1 MDVPLWAWGAVLALI
16 VAALVVDLF
25 AHRGD
30 TDVTAREA
38 GAWSAVW
45 FGLGLAFSVVVWF
58 AYGAAHAGEYVAGFL
73 LEKSLSVDNV
83 VVFALVLA
91 SFAIPRGEQ
100 HRILWFGVV
109 GALVLRA
116 VFIAGG
122 AALLDRFHV
131 VLYVFG
137 VFLVVTGIL
146 MFRRRSEPADP
157 LQSPALRWVRRVI
170 PSVPELHGRRLVVR
184 EHGAWRATPLL
195 LAAVAV
201 AVADVVFAVDS
212 IPAVFAVT
220 REPFLVLTSNAFAVL
235 GLRSLYFLLAD
246 LVDRFEHLRAALAV
260 VLVLVGAK
268 MLVADVWE
276 VPVVL
281 SLGVVVLALGLGVV
295 TSLRATARRAH
306 GRRRRP
312 AG

>member
-25 AHRGD
+25 AHRGES
-30 TDVTAREA
+30 DVTAREA

-45 FGLGLAFSVVVWF
+45 FGLGLAFCVVVWL
-58 AYGAAHAGEYVAGFL
+58 AYGAAHAGEYLAGFL

-91 SFAIPRGEQ
+91 SLAIPRGEQ

-146 MFRRRSEPADP
+146 VYRRRTEPQDP
-157 LQSPALRWVRRVI
+157 LESPVLRWVRRVI
-170 PSVPELHGRRLVVR
+170 PSVPELRGRRLLVR
-184 EHGAWRATPLL
+184 ERGAWRATPLL

-268 MLVADVWE
+268 MLVADTVE
-276 VPVVL
+276 IPVVA
-281 SLGVVVLALGLGVV
+281 SLAVVVAALGIGVV
-295 TSLRATARRAH
+295 TSLRGSARR
-306 GRRRRP
+306 G

>member
-25 AHRGD
+25 AHRGES
-30 TDVTAREA
+30 DVTAREA

-45 FGLGLAFSVVVWF
+45 FGLGLAFCVVVWL
-58 AYGAAHAGEYVAGFL
+58 AYGAAHAGEYLAGFL

-91 SFAIPRGEQ
+91 SLAIPRGEQ

-146 MFRRRSEPADP
+146 MYRRRTEPQDP
-157 LQSPALRWVRRVI
+157 LESPVLRWVRRVI
-170 PSVPELHGRRLVVR
+170 PSVPELRGRRLLVR
-184 EHGAWRATPLL
+184 ERGAWRATPLL

-268 MLVADVWE
+268 MLVADTVE
-276 VPVVL
+276 IPVVA
-281 SLGVVVLALGLGVV
+281 SLAVVVAALGIGVV
-295 TSLRATARRAH
+295 TSLRGSARR
-306 GRRRRP
+306 G

>member
-30 TDVTAREA
+30 SDVTAREA

-45 FGLGLAFSVVVWF
+45 FGLGLAFCVVVWL
-58 AYGAAHAGEYVAGFL
+58 AYGAAHAGEYLAGFL

-91 SFAIPRGEQ
+91 SLAIPRGEQ

-146 MFRRRSEPADP
+146 MYRRRTEPQDP
-157 LQSPALRWVRRVI
+157 LESPVLRWVRRVI
-170 PSVPELHGRRLVVR
+170 PSVPELRGRRLLVR
-184 EHGAWRATPLL
+184 ERGAWRATPLL

-268 MLVADVWE
+268 MLVADTVE
-276 VPVVL
+276 IPVVA
-281 SLGVVVLALGLGVV
+281 SLAVVVAALGIGVV
-295 TSLRATARRAH
+295 TSLRGSARR
-306 GRRRRP
+306 G

>member
-30 TDVTAREA
+30 SDVTAREA

-45 FGLGLAFSVVVWF
+45 FGLGLAFCVVVWL
-58 AYGAAHAGEYVAGFL
+58 AYGAAHAGEYLAGFL

-91 SFAIPRGEQ
+91 SLAIPRGEQ

-146 MFRRRSEPADP
+146 VYRRRTEPQDP
-157 LQSPALRWVRRVI
+157 LESPVLRWVRRVI
-170 PSVPELHGRRLVVR
+170 PSVPELRGRRLLVR
-184 EHGAWRATPLL
+184 ERGAWRATPLL

-268 MLVADVWE
+268 MLVADTVE
-276 VPVVL
+276 IPVVA
-281 SLGVVVLALGLGVV
+281 SLAVVVAALGIGVV
-295 TSLRATARRAH
+295 TSLRGSARR
-306 GRRRRP
+306 G

>member
-1 MDVPLWAWGAVLALI
+1 MEVPLWAWGAVLALI

-30 TDVTAREA
+30 SDVTAREA

-45 FGLGLAFSVVVWF
+45 FGLGLAFCVVVWL
-58 AYGAAHAGEYVAGFL
+58 AYGAAHAGEYLAGFL

-91 SFAIPRGEQ
+91 SLAIPRGEQ

-146 MFRRRSEPADP
+146 MYRRRTEPQDP
-157 LQSPALRWVRRVI
+157 LESPVLRWVRRVI
-170 PSVPELHGRRLVVR
+170 PSVPELRGRRLLVR
-184 EHGAWRATPLL
+184 ERGAWRATPLL

-268 MLVADVWE
+268 MLVADTVE
-276 VPVVL
+276 IPVVA
-281 SLGVVVLALGLGVV
+281 SLAVVVAALGIGVV
-295 TSLRATARRAH
+295 TSLRGSARR
-306 GRRRRP
+306 G

>member
-1 MDVPLWAWGAVLALI
+1 MTVPLWAWGAVLAL
-16 VAALVVDLF
+16 VLAALLVDLV
-25 AHRGD
+25 AHRGAR
-30 TDVTAREA
+30 DVSVREA

-45 FGLGLAFSVVVWF
+45 LALGLGFAVVVGV
-58 AYGAAHAGEYVAGFL
+58 AYGTTAAGEYVAGFL
-73 LEKSLSVDNV
+73 VEKSLSVDNV
-83 VVFALVLA
+83 VVFALVLSA
-91 SFAIPRGEQ
+91 LAIPRAEQ

-137 VFLVVTGIL
+137 GFLVVTGVL
-146 MFRRRSEPADP
+146 MYRRRKEQEDP
-157 LQSPALRWVRRVI
+157 LRSPVLRAVRRVV
-170 PSVPELHGRRLVVR
+170 PSTPELHGRRLVVR
-184 EHGAWRATPLL
+184 DHGRWLATPLL

-246 LVDRFEHLRAALAV
+246 LVDRFEYLRAALAV
-260 VLVLVGAK
+260 VLVLVGVK
-268 MLVADVWE
+268 MLASDLVEIPVAV
-276 VPVVL
+276 
-281 SLGVVVLALGLGVV
+281 SLGVVVGALAVAVV
-295 TSLRATARRAH
+295 ASVRVSPSG
-306 GRRRRP
+306 GRR
-312 AG
+312 